1 MAQQCSHD
9 SSGGAAQLTFAELP
23 DNAAQLTVAFYNV
36 GIQVSE
42 LEGKN
47 WKTKEGRLQA
57 DILKAFNTHALDI
70 LCLCELGE
78 LGVGIGASVPHGD
91 VVAWIMKLFNDSA
104 IPPVEIFTDSHYLT
118 IVKTSRVK
126 VDLYKLVHGFVPN
139 QNDRSF
145 QHLRVSVAGD
155 EAPISTT
162 VTRQLRRREC

>member
-70 LCLCELGE
+70 L
-78 LGVGIGASVPHGD
+78 
-91 VVAWIMKLFNDSA
+91 
-104 IPPVEIFTDSHYLT
+104 
-118 IVKTSRVK
+118 
-126 VDLYKLVHGFVPN
+126 
-139 QNDRSF
+139 
-145 QHLRVSVAGD
+145 
-155 EAPISTT
+155 
-162 VTRQLRRREC
+162 